1 MSEEKL
7 PPPRPPRVDLR
18 SPWVIDTRELARHPG
33 LSRTVQRTA
42 PLETDLGVPDVIVVR
57 KDSEVELDL
66 LLESVVEGVLLT
78 GTASVTASGNCSRC
92 LDPIVEDV
100 EVELTELF
108 AYPGSTTEATT
119 EEDEIS
125 RLVDNRIELEQLV
138 CDAIVLALPLVPL
151 CAEDCEGLCAECGF
165 KWADLEPGHGHE
177 KIDPRWAALVERFDE
192 TESPEE
198 AVPSAGAES
207 SDDVA
212 ASGPDKRA

>member
-1 MSEEKL
+1 VL
-7 PPPRPPRVDLR
+7 
-18 SPWVIDTRELARHPG
+18 DTRELARHPG
-33 LSRTVQRTA
+33 LSRSFRRTA
-42 PLETDLGVPDVIVVR
+42 PVDTALGVPDVVIVAAGA
-57 KDSEVELDL
+57 EIELDL

-78 GTASVTASGNCSRC
+78 GTASVAATGSCSRC
-92 LDPIVEDV
+92 LDPISEDI

-119 EEDEIS
+119 DEDEIS

-151 CAEDCEGLCAECGF
+151 CEEDCLGLCVDCGV

-192 TESPEE
+192 AEVSDE
-198 AVPSAGAES
+198 AEL
-207 SDDVA
+207 SDETA
-212 ASGPDKRA
+212 ASGPDKQA